1 MTGLSLVQQPRL
13 KLPVTLRFPDVFSV
27 LEDPKF
33 LRFWTII
40 YVKTIESIKKMGYN
54 ETKKQRNFSAPFS
67 GG

>member
-1 MTGLSLVQQPRL
+1 MGDGPERFVHGGDRLGQQL
-13 KLPVTLRFPDVFSV
+13 DYL
-27 LEDPKF
+27 F